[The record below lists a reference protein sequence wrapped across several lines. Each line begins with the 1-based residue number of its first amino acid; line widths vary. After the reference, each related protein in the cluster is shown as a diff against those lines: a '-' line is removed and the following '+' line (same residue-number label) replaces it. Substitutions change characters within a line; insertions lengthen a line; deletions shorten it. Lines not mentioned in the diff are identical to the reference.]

1 MRNLSPVSNTEIVR
15 KTALDSAVETDSTV
29 ELTPVAFNDECAARI
44 GSSLNVNLVKR
55 SRALYSSPDDSL
67 RVVCLV
73 SKAYAKGKAD
83 YWFGFHPHQRD
94 TLAEAN
100 TGYAAFGCGSS
111 VLTVLIPFEKFL
123 PLLDGM
129 NTTNKDGRQYWHV
142 QIFEEGGKLILLRKK
157 GQAQVSLEEFR
168 IR

>member
-1 MRNLSPVSNTEIVR
+1 MSGLHQYLHSSR
-15 KTALDSAVETDSTV
+15 KG
-29 ELTPVAFNDECAARI
+29 R
-44 GSSLNVNLVKR
+44 R

-129 NTTNKDGRQYWHV
+129 NTTNRDGRQYWHV
-142 QIFEEGGKLILLRKK
+142 QIFEEGGELILLRKK
-157 GQAQVSLEEFR
+157 GQAQVSYQVGSGLAISHSFGKLPR
-168 IR
+168 VTW